1 MNSLS
6 TALPLFL
13 LELDQVV
20 SNQHDTYE
28 TITTA
33 ATVAVVPTVAT
44 TTPTYTSLGIGK
56 VVVFFPG
63 ISVVFL

>member
-1 MNSLS
+1 MNSFS
-6 TALPLFL
+6 TMLPLFL

-28 TITTA
+28 TVITA

-44 TTPTYTSLGIGK
+44 ATPTYTSLGIGK
-56 VVVFFPG
+56 VVVLFSG